1 MPDYRLYCMA
11 LASDGKLS
19 RITKAI
25 EIAAVGDANAI
36 AKAKDLKEAVVCEL
50 WKREPFGGHNPWAS
64 SLAI

>member
-1 MPDYRLYCMA
+1 MLEYRLYCMA

-36 AKAKDLKEAVVCEL
+36 AKAKELKQAVVCEL
-50 WKREPFGGHNPWAS
+50 WQLNRLVATIPPHRP
-64 SLAI
+64 